1 MNSIADNVVTTLK
14 RQFDGIAPVAL
25 HEPDLSGEE
34 GKLALECIDTG
45 WVSSAGAYVDQF
57 EKDIAAIT
65 GVKRAVAI
73 VNGTA
78 ALHLALHLV
87 GVRHDDEVL
96 IPTLSFVA
104 TANACHYLGAVPHFI
119 DSCEATLG
127 VDPDKL
133 REHLNE
139 IAERTDDG
147 CRNKQTGRIIRALV
161 PMHTFG
167 HPVNMEPLLEICQN
181 FGIEM
186 VEYAAE
192 SLGSY
197 SQGRHTGGAGRV
209 SALSF
214 NGNKIVTTGG
224 GGALLINDDE
234 LADLLYEIEEAN
246 NGIQITFFE
255 ILTVAYFH
263 HAKKYPEN
271 INLIE
276 SGLFHRFDATNIL
289 KKNLASIVT
298 AIGLDHLDWLPKEDQ
313 TVKKIIFEKT
323 STLLNSK
330 IIIAKQSSNEIN
342 NYINNTIKG
351 NQSKKITF
359 NKNYSF
365 LLKENDFFYFED
377 EFGGIKLPKPNL
389 PGEFQLENVST
400 AIATARQLTDYKITD
415 EHIKRGI
422 TKIES
427 IARLQEIKSGKLKN
441 LIKNNQLFIDGSHNP
456 LGAKVLNQYL
466 QSLNCKKHIIL
477 GMMANKNHNEY
488 MYYFKNIETLTTID
502 IPNQPNAIKGNELKD
517 KIDNFSNIEYKNS
530 IQEAISSIKIQ
541 ENDIILI
548 TGSLYLAGEILN
560 LN

>member
-1 MNSIADNVVTTLK
+1 MKLQKIVERLQK
-14 RQFDGIAPVAL
+14 L
-25 HEPDLSGEE
+25 HPKKIDLSLDRTKDLCQ
-34 GKLALECIDTG
+34 KLGNPQDQIECISVVGTNG
-45 WVSSAGAYVDQF
+45 KYSTIQALY
-57 EKDIAAIT
+57 AILKEANYKCNIYT
-65 GVKRAVAI
+65 SPHIQKINER
-73 VNGTA
+73 
-78 ALHLALHLV
+78 
-87 GVRHDDEVL
+87 
-96 IPTLSFVA
+96 FVF
-104 TANACHYLGAVPHFI
+104 N
-119 DSCEATLG
+119 
-127 VDPDKL
+127 
-133 REHLNE
+133 
-139 IAERTDDG
+139 
-147 CRNKQTGRIIRALV
+147 NK
-161 PMHTFG
+161 
-167 HPVNMEPLLEICQN
+167 PL
-181 FGIEM
+181 
-186 VEYAAE
+186 
-192 SLGSY
+192 
-197 SQGRHTGGAGRV
+197 
-209 SALSF
+209 
-214 NGNKIVTTGG
+214 
-224 GGALLINDDE
+224 NDDE
-234 LADLLYEIEEAN
+234 LANLLSTIEEAN